1 MDKVRNALL
10 FVLLAITISLLS
22 PSETASGQGFT
33 DEALA
38 PVGIYQV
45 SVSAPESAQ
54 AGNAFNVIVSVTI
67 TGINE
72 SSGWYN
78 ATRFEGV
85 ESVEVSIVEA
95 GITREKRIDT
105 TMITNTNVSMIQ
117 PSPVYVVNVTTIEH
131 TFTFNSTFLNTEVY
145 SLRIL
150 IKGFRWA
157 LVGLSYGYSDFYI
170 EQERFISITGTT
182 ALEKQMNDMLATIQQ
197 LNSTVDD
204 LRQQMTTITMFFY
217 AAIGIATVGIVIG
230 ATGVFLIRKR
240 S

>member
-1 MDKVRNALL
+1 MDKIRNALL
-10 FVLLAITISLLS
+10 FVLLATTISLL
-22 PSETASGQGFT
+22 PLSETASGQGFM
-33 DEALA
+33 DVALA

-45 SVSAPESAQ
+45 SVSSPASVEV
-54 AGNAFNVIVSVTI
+54 GEAFDVVVSVTI

-117 PSPVYVVNVTTIEH
+117 PSPVYVVNVTSIEH
-131 TFTFNSTFLNTEVY
+131 TFTFNSTFLNTEAY

-150 IKGFRWA
+150 VKGFRWA
-157 LVGLSYGYSDFYI
+157 LVGLAMGYSDFYI

-182 ALEKQMNDMLATIQQ
+182 ALEKEVNDMLATIQQ

-204 LRQQMTTITMFFY
+204 LRQQMTTITMLLY
-217 AAIGIATVGIVIG
+217 AAIGISVVGIVIG
-230 ATGVFLIRKR
+230 AIGVFLIRKR